1 MGPSP
6 GCWKVFGEILNKE
19 FSDPNF
25 MKVHRL
31 TVDAYAGQHVG
42 GDDPRARQ
50 SINIHLVALYLAL
63 EAKLEFSKI
72 PPIMDRLI
80 KSNKGRFPKLNP
92 PDFSHTLKV
101 TDVAKANDAKEHQR
115 LVAEWA
121 EEVWR
126 AWVSEH
132 GRIRELV
139 GGEK

>member
-1 MGPSP
+1 
-6 GCWKVFGEILNKE
+6 
-19 FSDPNF
+19 
-25 MKVHRL
+25 
-31 TVDAYAGQHVG
+31 
-42 GDDPRARQ
+42 
-50 SINIHLVALYLAL
+50 L